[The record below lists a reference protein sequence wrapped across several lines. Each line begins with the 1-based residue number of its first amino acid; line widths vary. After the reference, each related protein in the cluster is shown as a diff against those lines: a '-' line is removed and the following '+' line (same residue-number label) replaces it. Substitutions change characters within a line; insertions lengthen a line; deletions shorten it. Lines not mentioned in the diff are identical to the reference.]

1 MSILTDFF
9 SNILQGES
17 KTYNDHTW
25 YVSGNKLKGYI
36 QGSFG
41 TQYPLLTKPLSE
53 YTVGEVMQFQSRGRD
68 ATGQL
73 WATGRY
79 QIIPS
84 TLKGLVQALKLPPST
99 KYDAATQD
107 KMGLQLLTERAA
119 IRKYVNGDLAD
130 TTQNLEKAALEVAKI
145 WSSVGVPFPVQGRH
159 GYVQKNQSYYSGGG
173 DKASV
178 TTESVQ
184 SKLKLLRDNWL
195 KVVSGIGE
203 VKKKLTTPILIV
215 LALLASWS
223 LYRVLSNKPI
233 IPKFK

>member
-9 SNILQGES
+9 SNILAGES
-17 KTYNDHTW
+17 KTYNDHNW

-36 QGSFG
+36 QGG
-41 TQYPLLTKPLSE
+41 YGNQYSLLKKPLSE
-53 YTVGEVMQFQSRGRD
+53 YTVGEVMQFQSRERD

-99 KYDAATQD
+99 KYDATTQD

-119 IRKYVNGDLAD
+119 IRKYVNGELAD

-145 WSSVGVPFPVQGRH
+145 WSSVGVPFPTQGRH
-159 GYVQKNQSYYSGGG
+159 GAIQKNQSYYAGGG

-195 KVVSGIGE
+195 KVVSGVGE
-203 VKKKLTTPILIV
+203 VKKKLMIPIVIV
-215 LALLASWS
+215 LVLLASWS
-223 LYRVLSNKPI
+223 LYRTLSNKPI
-233 IPKFK
+233 IPKLK